1 MSFLD
6 ILLQT
11 PIFQGVS
18 RASLT
23 NSLEKYNIE
32 FLKYHPGD
40 QMIQKGE
47 LFTHVKFIIS
57 GKLVNYTENKCA
69 SLKIKEILGAPNVIA
84 GNYVFGLETRSI
96 FDVYA
101 HTDVGLMQLKKED
114 FLDLLR
120 KDPIFNLNYLNF
132 LSLRSQNHYHTML
145 ALSTGEVKERLA
157 MWVLLLTRKRA
168 EEIVFQISLTDMAK
182 LLGDTRD
189 NLVTA
194 LNELK
199 RMGLL
204 VYSESEIKVTDRHGL
219 ADFIHDVD
227 DAE

>member
-6 ILLQT
+6 TLLQT

-18 RASLT
+18 KASLT

-32 FLKYHPGD
+32 FLKFQSGE

-57 GKLVNYTENKCA
+57 GKLVNYTDNKSG
-69 SLKIKEILGAPNVIA
+69 SLRIKEILAAPNVIA
-84 GNYVFGLETRSI
+84 GNYIFGLETKSI
-96 FDVYA
+96 YDVYA
-101 HTDVGLMQLKKED
+101 HTEVGLMQLKKED
-114 FLDLLR
+114 FMDLLR

-145 ALSTGEVKERLA
+145 ALSTGDLKERFA
-157 MWVLLLTRKRA
+157 MWVLILTRKRA
-168 EEIVFQISLTDMAK
+168 EDIVFQISLTNMAT
-182 LLGDTRD
+182 LLGDTRE
-189 NLVTA
+189 NLINA

-219 ADFIHDVD
+219 ADYIHDED
-227 DAE
+227 DTE